1 DLLRNP
7 QIVRVREP
15 LFFPVRLPKD
25 CQIHAGL
32 VSCEVFSDIV
42 PSHQLG
48 LCSGEVD
55 FAMEGVMG
63 SRQLWG
69 FVSVVLTQFVAMTM
83 LVMGASA
90 AGTTTVIYS
99 FSGGADGEYLDT
111 DLVVDT
117 AGNLYGT
124 TVQGGLGSGT
134 VFQLAPS
141 ASGWTHTVLYA
152 FTGGADGAEP
162 YKGVTLDAHGNLY
175 GTAVTG
181 GSGSCEGGC
190 GVI

>member
-1 DLLRNP
+1 MATPLVEDLPIDHRCPGLHRRRSHPTDGCDLLRNP

-83 LVMGASA
+83 LVMGASG
-90 AGTTTVIYS
+90 AGTTTVI
-99 FSGGADGEYLDT
+99 
-111 DLVVDT
+111 
-117 AGNLYGT
+117 
-124 TVQGGLGSGT
+124 
-134 VFQLAPS
+134 
-141 ASGWTHTVLYA
+141 
-152 FTGGADGAEP
+152 
-162 YKGVTLDAHGNLY
+162 
-175 GTAVTG
+175 
-181 GSGSCEGGC
+181 
-190 GVI
+190 